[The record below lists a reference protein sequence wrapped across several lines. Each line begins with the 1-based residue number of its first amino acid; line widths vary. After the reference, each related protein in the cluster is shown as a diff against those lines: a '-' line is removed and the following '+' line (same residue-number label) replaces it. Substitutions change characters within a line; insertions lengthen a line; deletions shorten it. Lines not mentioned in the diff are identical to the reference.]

1 MIRSNNLGWWIF
13 TNEMFMSAFITFRP
27 FLEERIS
34 VLCVGPEIANKN
46 VAYQL
51 IDWWLLC
58 SFFISGRF
66 WLKQLL
72 NNRFAQSNGQWPSSF
87 TVLYVMAD
95 FFQNVLLDEKIDFH
109 YLIESWHFWKR
120 FYIGEVGARF
130 FAFFVHLNSALSKF
144 LTSFLYWSDAN

>member
-1 MIRSNNLGWWIF
+1 MKCLCQRLLHF
-13 TNEMFMSAFITFRP
+13 AP

-46 VAYQL
+46 FAYQF

-58 SFFISGRF
+58 SFFISRRF

-87 TVLYVMAD
+87 AVLYVMAD
-95 FFQNVLLDEKIDFH
+95 FFQIVLLDEKIDFR

-120 FYIGEVGARF
+120 FYIGEIGARF

-144 LTSFLYWSDAN
+144 LNLLLILIRCELNQSWR

>member
-1 MIRSNNLGWWIF
+1 MKCLCQRLLHF
-13 TNEMFMSAFITFRP
+13 AP

-46 VAYQL
+46 FAYQF

-58 SFFISGRF
+58 SFFISRRF

-87 TVLYVMAD
+87 TVLWVMAD
-95 FFQNVLLDEKIDFH
+95 FFQNVLLDEKIDFR
-109 YLIESWHFWKR
+109 YLIESWHFCKR
-120 FYIGEVGARF
+120 FYIGEIGARF

-144 LTSFLYWSDAN
+144 LTYFLYWSDAN